1 MSDPSDTLR
10 VDRKK
15 GSEMTKFVY
24 IVKTTDGHFTR
35 VVSAGDPTDH
45 PAFWN
50 RVESVETLG
59 IEGQLLEVVK

>member
-1 MSDPSDTLR
+1 
-10 VDRKK
+10 
-15 GSEMTKFVY
+15 MTKFVY

-59 IEGQLLEVVK
+59 VEGELLSIVP